1 MTSNISYITTT
12 MNKIIRI
19 LFILMISSMSS
30 FAQDDLLGTEDGAP
44 NPGDL
49 PVDGGLSLLLAAGA
63 VYGGRKLLKKRE
75 QVEMDA

>member
-1 MTSNISYITTT
+1 MTSNIGYITTT

-30 FAQDDLLGTEDGAP
+30 FAQDDLLGTEDGPPP

-49 PVDGGLSLLLAAGA
+49 PVDGGISLLLAAGA
-63 VYGGRKLLKKRE
+63 VYGGR
-75 QVEMDA
+75 